1 MLHSSIFYLYVCK
14 AKNNVREGRRF
25 KKVPCNCNEIENRV
39 SYKQRNKK
47 TETKEN
53 KETGLENKTGNR
65 NNSEDK
71 LNAMETL
78 NNVQKTGNKK
88 IKKAISLL
96 SIRFGQT
103 DLMIGCWMSQS
114 RVKYSLSAEKQFST
128 NF

>member
-1 MLHSSIFYLYVCK
+1 VIVT
-14 AKNNVREGRRF
+14 
-25 KKVPCNCNEIENRV
+25 
-39 SYKQRNKK
+39 KQKTKSLTLSENKK
-47 TETKEN
+47 TEED

-71 LNAMETL
+71 LKAMETL
-78 NNVQKTGNKK
+78 NNVQKTENKK

-103 DLMIGCWMSQS
+103 DLMIGCWMSQP
-114 RVKYSLSAEKQFST
+114 RVKHSLSAEKQFST